1 MAKFCAICNV
11 NIEMRDSR
19 AIFCFKCTDEKGK
32 RTGGRKA
39 HYLVKKAIKEGV
51 LSSLKNLICVDCFAP
66 AKVYEHRD
74 YNKPLEVVPVCKR
87 CNKIRGVAIYLEN

>member
-19 AIFCFKCTDEKGK
+19 AVFCFKCTDEKGK

-39 HYLVKKAIKEGV
+39 SFLVKKAIKDGILPE
-51 LSSLKNLICVDCFAP
+51 LKNLICVDCKAP
-66 AKVYEHRD
+66 AKCYDHRD

-87 CNKIRGVAIYLEN
+87 CNKIRGSGIFVS